1 MKDFNKSGDTSI
13 WYTEY
18 HTPGTGI
25 TVKVKETLLRVKS
38 PYQELMILDTY
49 EYGRMMLLD
58 GLVMLTDRD
67 EFIYHE
73 MITHIPMHI
82 LKNAGNVLIIGGG
95 DCGTLRE
102 ISRYNLESIDMVEI
116 DKEVIEASKKF
127 FPALMKGLHKNSRII
142 VGDGIDFVK
151 KTKKRYD
158 LIIIDSTD
166 PIGPAEGLFTDAF
179 YINCRRILT
188 DNGILALQAE
198 SPYFH
203 SDSISIFS
211 KRLKRIF
218 GHIYPYLAF
227 IPVYPSGMWQFL
239 LCSKNPLDVEDTDR
253 AISKKFISKLKYY
266 NHDIHPAVF
275 KLPTFVK
282 RIYEQPLS

>member
-1 MKDFNKSGDTSI
+1 MQDFNKSGDTSL

-18 HTPGTGI
+18 HTPNSGI
-25 TVKVKETLLRVKS
+25 TLKVKETLLRVKS
-38 PYQELMILDTY
+38 PFQELIILDTY

-58 GLVMLTDRD
+58 GLVMLTERD

-82 LKNAGNVLIIGGG
+82 LKNAKNILIIGGG

-102 ISRYNLESIDMVEI
+102 ISRYKGIESIKMVEI
-116 DKEVIEASKKF
+116 DKEVIDASKKF
-127 FPALMKGLHKNSRII
+127 FPQLTKGLHKNSQII
-142 VGDGIDFVK
+142 VGDGIDYVK
-151 KTKKRYD
+151 KTKSKFD

-179 YINCRRILT
+179 YNNCKNILT
-188 DNGILALQAE
+188 ENGILALQAE

-203 SDSISIFS
+203 SESIGIFS
-211 KRLKRIF
+211 KRLKKIF
-218 GHIYPYLAF
+218 GNIYPYLAH
-227 IPVYPSGMWQFL
+227 IPTYPSGMWQFL
-239 LCSKNPLDVEDTDR
+239 LCSKKPLDVDSIETK
-253 AISKKFISKLKYY
+253 ISSHFLSKLHYY
-266 NHDIHPAVF
+266 NHDLHKAVF

-282 RIYEQPLS
+282 RIYE